1 MSLAMT
7 SESSADYDRIADA
20 IDFIADRIE
29 QQPTLDEVAAHLNLS
44 AFHFQRLFTRWAGVT
59 PKRFLQVLTVRRAK
73 ELLSES
79 ASLLDVAHSIG
90 LSSGSR
96 LYDHFVKLDAVT
108 PGEFKKR
115 GDGLTIEFGTHP
127 TPFGDAFVATT
138 PRGVCGL
145 SFLDVHDVTESVAR
159 LSTQWPR
166 ARLLENGET
175 TQRIITTM
183 FGPTNQS
190 TPPRS
195 LHVTGTNFQINVWRA
210 LLELPPGALASYS
223 WVAQRIGA
231 AGSARAVGR
240 AVGSNPVAL
249 LIPCHRIIQKSGD
262 LGGYHWGLTRKR
274 AIHAW
279 EAARTQ

>member
-7 SESSADYDRIADA
+7 SESTTDYDRIAEA
-20 IDFIADRIE
+20 IDFIASRLE

-79 ASLLDVAHSIG
+79 ASLLDVAHSLG

-96 LYDHFVKLDAVT
+96 LYDHFVTLDAVT

-145 SFLDVHDVTESVAR
+145 SFLDDHDVTERVAR

-166 ARLLENGET
+166 ARLLENGDA

-183 FGPTNQS
+183 FEPTHQS

-262 LGGYHWGLTRKR
+262 LGGYHW
-274 AIHAW
+274 
-279 EAARTQ
+279 

>member
-1 MSLAMT
+1 MSLSMT
-7 SESSADYDRIADA
+7 SESTTDYDRIAEA
-20 IDFIADRIE
+20 IVFISSRIE

-59 PKRFLQVLTVRRAK
+59 PKRFLQVLTVSRAK

-79 ASLLDVAHSIG
+79 LSLLEVSHSLG

-108 PGEFKKR
+108 PGEYKKR

-145 SFLDVHDVTESVAR
+145 SFLDDHDVTESIAR
-159 LSTQWPR
+159 LSTQWPQ
-166 ARLLENGET
+166 ARLLENGDA
-175 TQRIITTM
+175 TQRILTTM
-183 FGPTNQS
+183 FAPTKRS
-190 TPPRS
+190 PPLS
-195 LHVTGTNFQINVWRA
+195 LHVTGTNFQVNVWRA

-223 WVAQRIGA
+223 WVAERIGA
-231 AGSARAVGR
+231 TGSARAVGR
-240 AVGSNPVAL
+240 AVGSNPVAF
-249 LIPCHRIIQKSGD
+249 LIPCHRVIQQSGD
-262 LGGYHWGLTRKR
+262 LGGYRWGLTRKR
-274 AIHAW
+274 AIYAW
-279 EAARTQ
+279 EAARVQ